1 MKLSEQKHGA
11 VTVIRPEGP
20 LVEEHA
26 QTLKTN
32 LLSAMNS
39 SLGRVVIDMS
49 AVPFVDSKGLESL
62 VDLTE
67 EMAKSGQAL
76 KLCAPSKTV
85 REVLELT
92 AVIAMFDHFDDVNS
106 AVRSFL

>member
-1 MKLSEQKHGA
+1 MKLHEQKHGA

-32 LLSAMNS
+32 LLSAMKS
-39 SLGRVVIDMS
+39 SLGRVVVDLS
-49 AVPFVDSKGLESL
+49 AVPFVDSRGLETL

-67 EMAKSGQAL
+67 EMGKGGQAL
-76 KLCAPSKTV
+76 KLCAPNKTV

-92 AVIAMFDHFDDVNS
+92 ALVSMFDHFDDLNS

>member
-1 MKLSEQKHGA
+1 MKLHEQKHGA

-32 LLSAMNS
+32 LLSAMS
-39 SLGRVVIDMS
+39 GSLGRVVVDLS
-49 AVPFVDSKGLESL
+49 AVPFVDSRGLETL

-76 KLCAPSKTV
+76 KLCAPNKTV

-92 AVIAMFDHFDDVNS
+92 ALVSMFDHFDDLNS

>member
-1 MKLSEQKHGA
+1 
-11 VTVIRPEGP
+11 
-20 LVEEHA
+20 
-26 QTLKTN
+26 
-32 LLSAMNS
+32 MNS

-67 EMAKSGQAL
+67 EMAKSGQVL

-92 AVIAMFDHFDDVNS
+92 AVVSMFDHFEDVNS

>member
-1 MKLSEQKHGA
+1 MKLSEHKHGA
-11 VTVIRPEGP
+11 VTVIKPEGP

-67 EMAKSGQAL
+67 EMAKSGDLPDAL
-76 KLCAPSKTV
+76 AQRL
-85 REVLELT
+85 REVVGNFK
-92 AVIAMFDHFDDVNS
+92 AGFKG
-106 AVRSFL
+106 